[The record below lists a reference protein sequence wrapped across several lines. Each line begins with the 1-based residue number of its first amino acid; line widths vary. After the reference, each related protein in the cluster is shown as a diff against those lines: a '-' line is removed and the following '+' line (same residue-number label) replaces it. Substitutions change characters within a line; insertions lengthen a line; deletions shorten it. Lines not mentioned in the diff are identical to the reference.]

1 MKDYGGRRM
10 SQSLKHIAKLYEWI
24 VKREQFKIKEM
35 KTGERLIVVG
45 NILYNKHLQQG
56 LTMGSQYV
64 EG

>member
-1 MKDYGGRRM
+1 M